1 VFFAAF
7 GEGLAARGA
16 TCASETMYL
25 TEIAGTV
32 KTLLGHEAPPST
44 LTAEMAESVPSVVAA
59 R

>member
-1 VFFAAF
+1 
-7 GEGLAARGA
+7 
-16 TCASETMYL
+16 MYL